1 MNVEMEKNLLISTWV
16 SILKLALLKPL
27 INKRRGKA
35 MTHHPR
41 LIALHRLKPSLF

>member
-1 MNVEMEKNLLISTWV
+1 MNVEMKKNLLISTWV
-16 SILKLALLKPL
+16 SIVRLALLKPL

-35 MTHHPR
+35 MTHRPR